1 MVPWK
6 WPHAGSGRT
15 RPEGFVS
22 ALKRNLIVVL
32 VVVVALGL
40 MAWSGYQNLQRRRA
54 AQKAPPVAVLDQ
66 SNQSVQQDVNSDEG
80 LPNLRGKKAPQ
91 FTLRTLEGH
100 KVSLEDYR
108 GKAVLINFWATW
120 CAPCKL
126 EMPWFVDLHK
136 QYAPQGF
143 EILGVSE
150 DDTKDRSKIGQFSQK
165 IGVNYP
171 ILIGDD
177 AASKA
182 YGGVEFLPTS
192 FYVGRDGKVIEETA
206 GLISRD
212 EIEANIKKALAAKN

>member
-1 MVPWK
+1 M
-6 WPHAGSGRT
+6 
-15 RPEGFVS
+15 
-22 ALKRNLIVVL
+22 KRNLIVIL

-54 AQKAPPVAVLDQ
+54 ALKAQPQVTVLDQ
-66 SNQSVQQDVNSDEG
+66 SNQTVQQDVASDEG

-91 FTLRTLEGH
+91 FTLKTLDGR
-100 KVSLEDYR
+100 KVSLADYK

-126 EMPWFVDLHK
+126 EMPWFVELHK

-150 DDTKDRSKIGQFSQK
+150 DEPKDRGLIPKFSQK

-171 ILIGDD
+171 VLLGDD

-182 YGGVEFLPTS
+182 YGGVEFLPTL
-192 FYVGRDGKVIEETA
+192 FYVGRNGKVIEETA
-206 GLISRD
+206 GLVSRD
-212 EIEANIKKALAAKN
+212 EIEANIKKALAAGE

>member
-1 MVPWK
+1 
-6 WPHAGSGRT
+6 
-15 RPEGFVS
+15 
-22 ALKRNLIVVL
+22 
-32 VVVVALGL
+32 

-54 AQKAPPVAVLDQ
+54 AQSAHPVQILDQ
-66 SNQSVQQDVNSDEG
+66 SNQSVQQDVASDEG
-80 LPNLRGKKAPQ
+80 LPNLRGKKAPS
-91 FTLRTLEGH
+91 FSLKTVDGR
-100 KVSLEDYR
+100 KVSLSDYK

-150 DDTKDRSKIGQFSQK
+150 DEPKDRPQIGKFAEK

-171 ILIGDD
+171 ILVGDD
-177 AASKA
+177 ASSKA

-192 FYVGRDGKVIEETA
+192 YYVGRNGKIVEETA
-206 GLISRD
+206 GLASRD
-212 EIEANIKKALAAKN
+212 EIEANIKKALAASE

>member
-1 MVPWK
+1 
-6 WPHAGSGRT
+6 
-15 RPEGFVS
+15 
-22 ALKRNLIVVL
+22 LKRNVTVVL

-40 MAWSGYQNLQRRRA
+40 MLWSGYQNLQRRRA
-54 AQKAPPVAVLDQ
+54 ERNGQPHVTVLEK
-66 SNQSVQQDVNSDEG
+66 SNQTVQQDVASDEG

-91 FTLRTLEGH
+91 FTLKNLQGR
-100 KVSLEDYR
+100 KVSLADYK
-108 GKAVLINFWATW
+108 GKAVLVNFWATW

-126 EMPWFVDLHK
+126 EMPWFIDLHK
-136 QYAPQGF
+136 QYAPEGF

-150 DDTKDRSKIGQFSQK
+150 DEPKDRPQIGKFSEK

-192 FYVGRDGKVIEETA
+192 YYIGRDGKVVAETT
-206 GLISRD
+206 GLASRD
-212 EIEANIKKALAAKN
+212 EIEANIKKALGTK

>member
-1 MVPWK
+1 
-6 WPHAGSGRT
+6 
-15 RPEGFVS
+15 
-22 ALKRNLIVVL
+22 LKRNVTVVL
-32 VVVVALGL
+32 VVLVALGL
-40 MAWSGYQNLQRRRA
+40 MLWSGYQNLQRRRA
-54 AQKAPPVAVLDQ
+54 ERNGQPHVTVLDQ
-66 SNQSVQQDVNSDEG
+66 SNRTVQQDVASDEG

-91 FTLRTLEGH
+91 LTLKTLQGR
-100 KVSLEDYR
+100 KVSLTDYK

-136 QYAPQGF
+136 QYAPEGF

-150 DDTKDRSKIGQFSQK
+150 DEVKDRPQIGKFAEK

-177 AASKA
+177 VASKA

-192 FYVGRDGKVIEETA
+192 YYIGRDGKVVEETA
-206 GLISRD
+206 GLASRD
-212 EIEANIKKALAAKN
+212 EIETNIKKALAARQ